1 MMNGS
6 LPDSASS
13 PIASGAAFDPGALLG
28 AKSGT
33 SYPVHFV
40 PSHQIHF
47 FRSLHGLPWTSA
59 EARLY
64 RMRRF
69 GGPGQPPCR
78 WAPAGVGAAGR
89 FPAAG
94 FRSRGW
100 EQPAEDP
107 HPDWGRRK
115 KADFPSS
122 VRAFGL
128 PPRDPG
134 AVLPERRRL
143 GEPVVLDHQPLEPGE
158 SLALDARVERG
169 GWVLAD
175 AQHALHAP
183 LIHGHEH
190 RQ

>member
-69 GGPGQPPCR
+69 AGPAPPPFSC
-78 WAPAGVGAAGR
+78 APLGVGASRGFR
-89 FPAAG
+89 AAG
-94 FRSRGW
+94 LRSG
-100 EQPAEDP
+100 DG
-107 HPDWGRRK
+107 DT
-115 KADFPSS
+115 
-122 VRAFGL
+122 
-128 PPRDPG
+128 
-134 AVLPERRRL
+134 
-143 GEPVVLDHQPLEPGE
+143 
-158 SLALDARVERG
+158 
-169 GWVLAD
+169 
-175 AQHALHAP
+175 
-183 LIHGHEH
+183 
-190 RQ
+190 

>member
-64 RMRRF
+64 RMRRV
-69 GGPGQPPCR
+69 GGPAPPPPPS
-78 WAPAGVGAAGR
+78 APGGVRGGRRPSAGGG
-89 FPAAG
+89 
-94 FRSRGW
+94 
-100 EQPAEDP
+100 
-107 HPDWGRRK
+107 WGRAR
-115 KADFPSS
+115 
-122 VRAFGL
+122 GN
-128 PPRDPG
+128 PPD
-134 AVLPERRRL
+134 V
-143 GEPVVLDHQPLEPGE
+143 
-158 SLALDARVERG
+158 
-169 GWVLAD
+169 
-175 AQHALHAP
+175 
-183 LIHGHEH
+183 HG
-190 RQ
+190 R

>member
-1 MMNGS
+1 MMKGS

-69 GGPGQPPCR
+69 ARPAPPPFSR
-78 WAPAGVGAAGR
+78 APLGVRAARVFPAGGL
-89 FPAAG
+89 
-94 FRSRGW
+94 RSRRG
-100 EQPAEDP
+100 ET
-107 HPDWGRRK
+107 
-115 KADFPSS
+115 
-122 VRAFGL
+122 
-128 PPRDPG
+128 PP
-134 AVLPERRRL
+134 V
-143 GEPVVLDHQPLEPGE
+143 
-158 SLALDARVERG
+158 
-169 GWVLAD
+169 
-175 AQHALHAP
+175 
-183 LIHGHEH
+183 
-190 RQ
+190 

>member
-1 MMNGS
+1 MMKGS

-69 GGPGQPPCR
+69 VRQAPPPWPR
-78 WAPAGVGAAGR
+78 APLGVRPAR
-89 FPAAG
+89 VFPAAG
-94 FRSRGW
+94 IALRGG
-100 EQPAEDP
+100 EHTPEDP
-107 HPDWGRRK
+107 RRDGGGP
-115 KADFPSS
+115 A
-122 VRAFGL
+122 
-128 PPRDPG
+128 
-134 AVLPERRRL
+134 
-143 GEPVVLDHQPLEPGE
+143 
-158 SLALDARVERG
+158 ALR
-169 GWVLAD
+169 
-175 AQHALHAP
+175 
-183 LIHGHEH
+183 
-190 RQ
+190 

>member
-1 MMNGS
+1 MMKGS

-69 GGPGQPPCR
+69 ARPAPPPPHRAPG
-78 WAPAGVGAAGR
+78 GVGGARRFGGAGGGGRARGTPPVDPRGAGR
-89 FPAAG
+89 GPTAL
-94 FRSRGW
+94 R
-100 EQPAEDP
+100 PP
-107 HPDWGRRK
+107 HP
-115 KADFPSS
+115 A
-122 VRAFGL
+122 
-128 PPRDPG
+128 
-134 AVLPERRRL
+134 
-143 GEPVVLDHQPLEPGE
+143 
-158 SLALDARVERG
+158 
-169 GWVLAD
+169 
-175 AQHALHAP
+175 
-183 LIHGHEH
+183 
-190 RQ
+190 